1 MTNWTNHRVLILG
14 AARQGQALARWLVR
28 HGARVTLNDLRPL
41 DDMRA
46 AQASLGDVD
55 VEWVLGSHPLELL
68 ARVDLL
74 CPSGGIPLTL
84 PIVVE
89 AIQRDIPLSNDTQIF
104 LEAAPCKTIG
114 ITGSAG
120 KTTTTAL
127 GGGMGKMGFHN
138 LEF

>member
-1 MTNWTNHRVLILG
+1 MTDWTGKRVLILG
-14 AARQGQALARWLVR
+14 AARQGQALARWLAR

-46 AQASLGDVD
+46 AQASLADVE

-68 ARVDLL
+68 ERVDLL

-84 PIVVE
+84 PIVAE
-89 AIQRDIPLSNDTQIF
+89 ALKRGIPFSNDTQIF
-104 LEAAPCKTIG
+104 LEAAPCQTIG

-120 KTTTTAL
+120 KTTTTTL
-127 GGGMGKMGFHN
+127 VGKMAV
-138 LEF
+138 ES